1 MSFFKSR
8 IERDKEKTYVV
19 SPLLR
24 KEIMALNK
32 REGDFFLVYQ
42 TKPDKDLINVLKNI
56 DENFVIYGYNKDGEE
71 ANLKFKKTGED
82 FINDLAA
89 SKAVIATSGFTLMSE
104 AIYLKKPYFAIPL
117 KGQFE
122 QTLNSLFLQK
132 SGLGTFS
139 VNPKDVEIRNF
150 INNLNKYKDN
160 LKNNKTN
167 PIETLKV
174 LDDVLSKLSK
184 KI

>member
-1 MSFFKSR
+1 
-8 IERDKEKTYVV
+8 
-19 SPLLR
+19 
-24 KEIMALNK
+24 
-32 REGDFFLVYQ
+32 
-42 TKPDKDLINVLKNI
+42 
-56 DENFVIYGYNKDGEE
+56 
-71 ANLKFKKTGED
+71 
-82 FINDLAA
+82 
-89 SKAVIATSGFTLMSE
+89 MSE